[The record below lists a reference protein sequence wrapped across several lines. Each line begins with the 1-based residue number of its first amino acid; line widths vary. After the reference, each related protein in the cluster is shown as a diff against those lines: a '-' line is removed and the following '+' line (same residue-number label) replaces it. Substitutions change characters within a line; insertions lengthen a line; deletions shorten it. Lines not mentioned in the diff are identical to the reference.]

1 MPTQL
6 ASAYVQI
13 IPSAK
18 GISGKLSEALGDEAD
33 SAGKEAGKKSGSS
46 FVSTMAKAVAA
57 VGIGQAL
64 VSAINIGG
72 ELQQNL
78 GGTEAVFQEF
88 ASNIQTYAQDAYKNM
103 GMSASDYMATANKM
117 ASLFQGSGMDIQT
130 SMDLTTEAMQRAA
143 DVASVMGID
152 TEWAME
158 SIAGAAK
165 GNFEMMDNL
174 GVAMNATTLQAYAL
188 EKGINFNWN
197 TASNAEK
204 STLAMEMF
212 MERTENMAGNF
223 ARESADTISGSLG
236 AMKSAFEDFIGN
248 LTLGRDIKG
257 PLKALV
263 EQTKVFLID
272 NLLPAIGN
280 IIGTLPSVIGEL
292 LTTMGPELLNQG
304 ISLIMQISKGIRQ
317 GLPMFTMNLM
327 TIINQFLSSIN
338 QWGPRILSA
347 GMTLISNLA
356 LGIVDAIPYLTGQLP
371 QIINSIATFLFEQV
385 PVILQWGVSIL
396 TNIINGIISQIPLLV
411 NTFFNMLGNLW
422 NLIFQINWLDAGV
435 QLLDLLLNGILSMVG
450 TALSSFGDFVTD
462 MVERITEVD
471 WLDIGKS
478 IVTGLIDG
486 IKGLFDWALGQ
497 VTGFF
502 GGIVDGVKD
511 FLGIHSPSKV
521 FAEFGE
527 MVDRGFAKGVLDHE
541 NVIRKATEDAAA
553 LATMTFDQHM
563 IYDMMP
569 RMYDTES
576 ENQKSKSDGGFTQN
590 ITINAPKQLDP
601 SETARLTRNQTRQ
614 TILALKGV

>member
-18 GISGKLSEALGDEAD
+18 GIGGQISKALGGEAQ
-33 SAGKEAGKKSGSS
+33 SAGKDAGQKTGSS
-46 FVSTMAKAVAA
+46 FISTMTSVVAA
-57 VGIGQAL
+57 AGLGRML
-64 VSAINIGG
+64 SNAINIGG

-88 ASNIQTYAQDAYKNM
+88 ADEIQSVAQDAYKNM

-165 GNFEMMDNL
+165 GNFTMMDNL

-188 EKGINFNWN
+188 EKGINFDWN

-204 STLAMEMF
+204 ATLAMEMF
-212 MERTENMAGNF
+212 MDRTENMAGNF
-223 ARESADTISGSLG
+223 ARESADTISGSMG
-236 AMKSAFEDFIGN
+236 AMKSAFEDFVGN
-248 LTLGRDIKG
+248 LTLGKDIQG
-257 PLKALV
+257 PLKALL
-263 EQTKVFLID
+263 EQTKTFLID

-280 IIGTLPSVIGEL
+280 IIFTLPSVIGQIV
-292 LTTMGPELLNQG
+292 TQMGPQMASQG
-304 ISLIMQISKGIRQ
+304 LSMIYQIAKGFRQ
-317 GLPMFTMNLM
+317 GFPGMVGNMMTMLDNLVN
-327 TIINQFLSSIN
+327 TIIE
-338 QWGPRILSA
+338 WGPRVLSA
-347 GMTLISNLA
+347 GMTLIGNLA
-356 LGIVDAIPYLTGQLP
+356 MGIVEAIPSLVARLP
-371 QIINSIATFLFEQV
+371 QMITAIGTFLLEQV
-385 PVILQWGVSIL
+385 PTIIQFGKSLL
-396 TNIINGIISQIPLLV
+396 TNLVNGIISQIPFLV
-411 NTFFNMLGNLW
+411 DTFFSMLDSLW
-422 NLIFQINWLDAGV
+422 QLIFSFDWLSAGS
-435 QLLDLLLNGILSMVG
+435 QLLDLIGDGISSMISIAG
-450 TALSSFGDFVTD
+450 EIFGNFVSNLIN
-462 MVERITEVD
+462 RITSVD
-471 WLDIGKS
+471 WLEIGRS
-478 IVTGLIDG
+478 IIRGLIDG

-527 MVDRGFAKGVLDHE
+527 MVDRGFAEGVLGYEHI
-541 NVIRKATEDAAA
+541 IRKATEDAAA
-553 LATMTFDQHM
+553 LATTSFDQTM
-563 IYDMMP
+563 VYDFVP

-576 ENQKSKSDGGFTQN
+576 DNKKNNTNGGFTQN
-590 ITINAPKQLDP
+590 ITINSPKQLDP